1 MSRKLMKHR
10 TAKLMQGWLLLHENM
25 NMILDNNDNNGNFS
39 DSQRVIL
46 ITILHVKKISTA
58 EVNVIPCKSMG
69 IMGKNV
75 QLR

>member
-25 NMILDNNDNNGNFS
+25 NMILDNNGNVS
-39 DSQRVIL
+39 DSQPVIL
-46 ITILHVKKISTA
+46 ITILHIKKISTA